1 MKINKTG
8 LINLF
13 LLCVYWFLVI
23 FLTVFL
29 VSLSIAIVFYFQDG
43 RFYFRWEGEV
53 LNSLRYGL
61 SGGLPLGIGIWF
73 MAWMKAR
80 KQT

>member
-8 LINLF
+8 VINLF
-13 LLCVYWFLVI
+13 LLCVYCFFVI
-23 FLTVFL
+23 YLTVFL
-29 VSLSIAIVFYFQDG
+29 ASLSIAIVFYFKDG
-43 RFYFRWEGEV
+43 RFYFSWAEEV
-53 LNSLRYGL
+53 LNSLKYGL

-73 MAWMKAR
+73 IAWMKAR